1 MGVHRAGHYFCAL
14 DSWANRQHEIWDQV
28 AEGEEGEGEEETRS
42 PRSEARPE
50 GRRIGVSA

>member
-28 AEGEEGEGEEETRS
+28 AEGEEGEGEEEARS

-50 GRRIGVSA
+50 CRRIGVSA